1 MRWVVGILFS
11 ILQYVYSCDIHLMM
25 DMHSILANCEGF
37 EWDKGNI
44 EKSYK
49 KHNVLPNE
57 AEEIFLDEDILI
69 LEDVEHSKQEKRF
82 EAIGKII
89 EGRILFLAFTVR
101 GDKIRIMETRK
112 LSKTKSFVAL
122 GVEQ

>member
-1 MRWVVGILFS
+1 MLDLSKIV
-11 ILQYVYSCDIHLMM
+11 
-25 DMHSILANCEGF
+25 GF

-49 KHNVLPNE
+49 KHSISPSE

-69 LEDVEHSKQEKRF
+69 LEDTKHSKQEARF

-89 EGRILFLAFTVR
+89 EGRILFLAFTIR
-101 GDKIRIMETRK
+101 RDKIRIISARTANKKERRGYEK
-112 LSKTKSFVAL
+112 KP
-122 GVEQ
+122 